1 MDDLI
6 NTFKSVFDF
15 FSVTKIA
22 GMSLTTWIVI
32 TLVFVAI
39 SFFVRGNKS

>member
-1 MDDLI
+1 MEDLL

-15 FSVTKIA
+15 LSVTKIA
-22 GMSLTTWIVI
+22 GMSLTNWIVI

>member
-1 MDDLI
+1 MQDLL

-15 FSVTKIA
+15 FSSTKIA

>member
-1 MDDLI
+1 MQDLL

-15 FSVTKIA
+15 FSATKIA